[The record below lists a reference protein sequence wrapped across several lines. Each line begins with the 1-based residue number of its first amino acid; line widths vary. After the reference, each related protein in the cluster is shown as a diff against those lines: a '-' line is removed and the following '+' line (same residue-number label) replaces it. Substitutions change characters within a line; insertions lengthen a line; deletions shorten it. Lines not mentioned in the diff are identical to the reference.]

1 MVLEGS
7 LSSRMHVRFR
17 SVAAR
22 FAIWLLQ
29 LKSSSFSSRLLVV
42 LSLSSPAIFLAGCG
56 STGPISVAL
65 SAPSTQTD
73 QGLAIHITAT
83 LTNDSSNSG
92 VTWSLSGPGSLSSQ
106 TATSVT
112 YIAPSSVSSSQ
123 MATITATS
131 VAQTTKTASI
141 QVTVNPPPQIS
152 LLLSLPSGTTGTP
165 YNQTI
170 VVTGGS
176 PPFTWSLPIG
186 ALPNGLNL
194 NTSSGVVSGTPTGGG
209 TWYFWAHV
217 TDAYGL
223 SADDGF
229 LSIEI
234 FSSAPP
240 GNPVPFVNQ
249 PLTPDTIAPGGT
261 VFTLTVNGTGFV
273 SGATVNFG
281 GTALT
286 TKFVSSR
293 QLTAAVPA
301 SAIATA
307 GTASITVVNPAPGGG
322 RSNVVF
328 FPVATPETA
337 INFSNAPG
345 SPIPPPIQF
354 DSPSALAVGDFNG
367 DGKPDLS
374 VAYTVRVNTLLG
386 NGDGTFTQAPGSPIL
401 MHQPPWETLAS
412 PYAGFVT
419 VGDFDNSGKLGLA
432 VAEFQSSN
440 ATILLGNSNG
450 AFTPSSAFV
459 YIQNFPTVCL
469 ASGDF
474 NGDGNLDLAAAGNGS
489 GLPVVVQLG
498 YGDGAFNVVPS
509 SPFGLSSGVTSI
521 AVGDFNGDGK
531 LDLALGGSDL
541 TTGAGHLT
549 ILLGNGDGTFT
560 PTSASPMAVGAS
572 YSIAVADFNGD
583 GKLDLAVAN
592 YGTNTV
598 TILLGN
604 GDGTFTQ
611 ATGSPIPVGSAPYA
625 IATGDFTGSGK
636 LDLAV
641 ANYGSN
647 NVSMLLGNGDGTFA
661 QASTSPVP
669 VGKGPLSLA
678 IADFNGSGRLGLAVA
693 NISDGTVSILVQH

>member
-1 MVLEGS
+1 MFVAFLFSSVESVWTDLQQLMNAAAPQTPRRARAIALCAALLFFVSSIFLGGCGS
-7 LSSRMHVRFR
+7 
-17 SVAAR
+17 AAPISI
-22 FAIWLLQ
+22 AL
-29 LKSSSFSSRLLVV
+29 SSFSK
-42 LSLSSPAIFLAGCG
+42 
-56 STGPISVAL
+56 
-65 SAPSTQTD
+65 QTD
-73 QGLAIHITAT
+73 QGQSIGITAT
-83 LTNDSSNSG
+83 LMNSSRG
-92 VTWSLSGPGSLSSQ
+92 VTWSLNGPGSLSGQS
-106 TATSVT
+106 SSFVT
-112 YIAPSSVSSSQ
+112 YSAPPNVSSSQ
-123 MATITATS
+123 MATVTATS
-131 VAQTTKTASI
+131 VADTKKTASLQI
-141 QVTVNPPPQIS
+141 TVNPPPQIS
-152 LLLSLPSGTTGTP
+152 LLVSLPSGTTDAP

-170 VVTGGS
+170 ALTGGS

-186 ALPNGLNL
+186 ALPNGLSL
-194 NTSSGVVSGTPTGGG
+194 NASTGAITGTPTGGG

-217 TDAYGL
+217 TDAYSL

-229 LSIEI
+229 LSLEV
-234 FSSAPP
+234 FSNRPP

-249 PLTPDTIAPGGT
+249 PLIPDAAAPGGPG
-261 VFTLTVNGTGFV
+261 FALTVNGTGFV
-273 SGATVNFG
+273 SGATVNFN
-281 GTALT
+281 GTPLAT
-286 TKFVSSR
+286 TFVSSH
-293 QLTAAVPA
+293 QLTATVPSSDIA
-301 SAIATA
+301 SAATP
-307 GTASITVVNPAPGGG
+307 SITVLNPAPGSG
-322 RSNVVF
+322 RSNVAL
-328 FPVATPETA
+328 FPVAAPETTV
-337 INFSNAPG
+337 NFSDAPG

-354 DSPSALAVGDFNG
+354 DSPSSLAVGDFNG

-374 VAYTVRVNTLLG
+374 IAYTVRVNTLLG

-432 VAEFQSSN
+432 VAELQSSN
-440 ATILLGNSNG
+440 ATILLGNRNG
-450 AFTPSSAFV
+450 SFTSSSAFV

-474 NGDGNLDLAAAGNGS
+474 NSDGNLDLVAAGNGS

-611 ATGSPIPVGSAPYA
+611 AKGSPILVGSTPHAMA
-625 IATGDFTGSGK
+625 AGDFT
-636 LDLAV
+636 
-641 ANYGSN
+641 
-647 NVSMLLGNGDGTFA
+647 
-661 QASTSPVP
+661 
-669 VGKGPLSLA
+669 
-678 IADFNGSGRLGLAVA
+678 GSGRLGLAVA
-693 NISDGTVSILVQH
+693 NFTDNNVSILLGKGDGTFTQSATIPVGKGPYSLAVGDFSGSGRLGLAVANLTDGTVSILVQH